1 MIITGLVDF
10 YSTILR
16 QCNILKLQCLAW
28 WSPLCRPQ
36 TRLYHSDQCDTGRG
50 EDTGF
55 LTELTV
61 TKWNRFLLNNLI
73 RNILNF
79 LIVAADNLTHIL
91 HGCVRHF
98 YFISVFDTSQDA
110 VFRKVVNDLEKFFS
124 NISFN
129 VAGEGWI
136 EPHDFSCS
144 GSVFPQ
150 ALALALSLLLQSW

>member
-110 VFRKVVNDLEKFFS
+110 VFRKVVNDLDS
-124 NISFN
+124 THYIDSTCDTYC
-129 VAGEGWI
+129 V
-136 EPHDFSCS
+136 P
-144 GSVFPQ
+144 
-150 ALALALSLLLQSW
+150 